1 MALLIEPPYRPM
13 KALSVAPQRT
23 FGSLLLGLYDDQ
35 GLLHHVGFTSGFRR
49 DERKALL
56 NGPTQIHGQRF
67 RAANFDGGYD
77 T

>member
-1 MALLIEPPYRPM
+1 MTTKACSIMLVLLPAFDAT
-13 KALSVAPQRT
+13 K
-23 FGSLLLGLYDDQ
+23 
-35 GLLHHVGFTSGFRR
+35 
-49 DERKALL
+49 ERALL

>member
-49 DERKALL
+49 DERKGSAQWT
-56 NGPTQIHGQRF
+56 NSNP
-67 RAANFDGGYD
+67 RAEVSRREF
-77 T
+77 